1 MGAGTVIA
9 LRAAG
14 SGGGRRAAGGGGPSG
29 PRSSQTAA
37 RPRGLSNIFTN
48 SYVDVSR
55 ETSRKGSLVS
65 RLPSRE
71 SSD

>member
-37 RPRGLSNIFTN
+37 RPRGL
-48 SYVDVSR
+48 
-55 ETSRKGSLVS
+55 
-65 RLPSRE
+65 
-71 SSD
+71 